1 MAVPM
6 PQFAQTNIQSPGQIY
21 IPSVS
26 SSRGGGGP
34 SNPGL
39 DLALG
44 IGKLQEL
51 NEERQKKTALKD
63 AISSS
68 YQTKEGPDGQ
78 TLTEFDP
85 GRYVQNLQAIDPKAA
100 QAYAQ
105 GQQTIQHNA
114 VALQSADIDLKDKQR
129 HQAAIGLNEGFRY
142 FKATSGEDVQ
152 GTINMI
158 NPMLPKDA
166 DSQIKNLKLLKN
178 GNVQVEHVD
187 GSKMTL
193 NDEKMQQIGVK
204 AETASALWTNL
215 QSDRERLAAAKDK
228 PGAKAIPRTP
238 TNREV
243 AIEAESLANTP
254 AYTSLSKED
263 RDVFASDLA
272 QGIIHAQVAAKNNN
286 EEIPDAATARQ
297 QVLYQLEKRYVP
309 SVTSEHSFLGVKYNT
324 TSRDAMYFQNVAQLN
339 GAVTAGKLD
348 KTEAA
353 RLLREGFPEEAKRR
367 LAELKAKK

>member
-215 QSDRERLAAAKDK
+215 QSD
-228 PGAKAIPRTP
+228 KAIPRTP

>member
-44 IGKLQEL
+44 IGKLQDL